1 MTICSG
7 MISCRRFHDFVKS
20 VGRWTVQEQEEKE
33 EETLLQIWLHKV
45 YDKSYSEFKQSLG
58 MSEKTAAPSKE
69 EQAEIVRQSH
79 AMLDGFR
86 PSADDGHGAIPAA
99 GTNRNRQ

>member
-7 MISCRRFHDFVKS
+7 MIACGRFHDFVKS

-45 YDKSYSEFKQSLG
+45 FDKSYSEFKQSLG
-58 MSEKTAAPSKE
+58 MSKNAAPSKE

-86 PSADDGHGAIPAA
+86 PSEADGHGTIPAA